1 MFPHPSPRGGPLPP
15 MDALGDMMEEI
26 RDDLERMPP
35 KIRDK
40 MLDQLLDQ
48 MLDSLP
54 PDDSI
59 PPELGKKVIKA
70 LLRGGEGL
78 EDLLDLP
85 DLPPPG
91 GGKRKKRRR

>member
-1 MFPHPSPRGGPLPP
+1 
-15 MDALGDMMEEI
+15 MDALDLMEEI
-26 RDDLERMPP
+26 RDDLERIPP
-35 KIRDK
+35 KMRDK
-40 MLDQLLDQ
+40 ILEQMLEQ

-54 PDDSI
+54 PDENI
-59 PPELGKKVIKA
+59 PPELSKKVFKA

-85 DLPPPG
+85 DFPLPG